1 MHTGILKKTEVN
13 NICACM
19 FLISYHMNFLIFR
32 KFFKDHEL
40 HLPYG
45 LVVSLWKMDCVD
57 LSQIALAIMPLPI
70 LMANIVHTHAT
81 TETAHITEVILCH
94 TRYIYIYSGVGHEVF
109 AWFGIP
115 SRSVFANIFLSCYLI
130 FKKKKAEHSSNEIS
144 KF

>member
-1 MHTGILKKTEVN
+1 
-13 NICACM
+13 M

-70 LMANIVHTHAT
+70 LMTNIVHTHAT

-94 TRYIYIYSGVGHEVF
+94 TKYISVWSGPWSF
-109 AWFGIP
+109 LLIP
-115 SRSVFANIFLSCYLI
+115 HSIRFSICKHFLDLL
-130 FKKKKAEHSSNEIS
+130 FNFQEKKKLSIPRMKYQNFSVIFVSSPS
-144 KF
+144 